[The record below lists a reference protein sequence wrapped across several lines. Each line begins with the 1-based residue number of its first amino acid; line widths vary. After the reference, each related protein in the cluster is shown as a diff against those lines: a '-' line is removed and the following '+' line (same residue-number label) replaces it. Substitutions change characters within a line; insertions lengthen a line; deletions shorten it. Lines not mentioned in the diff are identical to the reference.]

1 MQGSLRMS
9 NDLER
14 ALYYLSNATNIN
26 GCFICH
32 VKPSIHGYCQ
42 TTGGRRIHRL
52 VYQELKGDVGNL
64 LVLHRCDNRRCI
76 NPKHLF
82 LGTQEDNMKDMSSK
96 SRKADTTGNCRAVTL
111 ETANEIYRLY
121 KAGNPQRRIASVF
134 NISQGTV
141 SNIIHGHRGY
151 ANVQRS

>member
-1 MQGSLRMS
+1 MS
-9 NDLER
+9 DLDK
-14 ALYYLSNATNIN
+14 ALYYLGNATNVN

-32 VKPSIHGYCQ
+32 VKPAPHGYCQ

-52 VYQELKGDVGNL
+52 VYQELKGDVGEL
-64 LVLHRCDNRRCI
+64 LVLHRCDNRSCI

-82 LGTQEDNMKDMSSK
+82 LGTQKDNMEDMSSK

-111 ETANEIYRLY
+111 DIAEKIYQQY
-121 KAGNPQRRIASVF
+121 KNGDSQRHIASMY
-134 NISQGTV
+134 NISQSTV
-141 SNIIHGHRGY
+141 GNIIHGHRGY

>member
-1 MQGSLRMS
+1 MMS
-9 NDLER
+9 DLDK
-14 ALYYLSNATNIN
+14 ALYYLNNATNVN

-32 VKPSIHGYCQ
+32 VKPAPHGYCQ

-52 VYQELKGDVGNL
+52 VYQELKGDIGDL

-82 LGTQEDNMKDMSSK
+82 LGTQKDNMEDMASK

-111 ETANEIYRLY
+111 DTAEKIYQLY
-121 KAGNPQRRIASVF
+121 KNGNSQRRIASMY
-134 NISQGTV
+134 NISQSTV
-141 SNIIHGHRGY
+141 GNIIHGHRGY